1 MASNAS
7 ASCPSGSDNS
17 LGPRID
23 FDCRH
28 FDFTLLFE
36 DAVFH
41 LVPAALFLFVIP
53 LRIYSL
59 GRSPIKLATYKLAL
73 WKLVTLFVLLTLHLA
88 FLIIQTKT
96 PSIRTALSLAAGIL
110 NFIAVFSATF
120 YSLLEDQ
127 RSVRPSDTLILY
139 FSASAILDL
148 PRLRTLWLIQANL
161 PKALWTVIFTLTVL
175 VVPLES
181 ISKKRFLRP
190 TYRSLTKEEG
200 TGFWGRSFFT
210 WLLPFFRLGY
220 SRVIH
225 MADMPDVD
233 PDLTSEG
240 AGEPLETAWARR
252 RGRKHHALLR
262 SNFAAYRTTALLG
275 VLTRLCL
282 TAFTF
287 CQPFL
292 ITATVSFMQAPRT
305 PQSERYGQALVG
317 AYVLT
322 YLGIAVSRAAY
333 SRQQFRLTTEFRA
346 GLISM
351 IFKQTI
357 ALKADEL
364 KDGAAVTLMG
374 TDVEQIVI
382 AFGMFHE
389 VWAAVVEVGI
399 AVFLLERQIAVASV
413 VPVVI
418 SLLCVVGVV
427 PISNTIGRA
436 QTVWLERLQERVAV
450 TAAMISDMKAI
461 KMLGLP
467 GVLSAVVTELR
478 RVELKGSEK
487 FRQLLLWKLLVS
499 NLPIQFAPFATFVI
513 YSVIAVITKDQTL
526 TATNAFTA
534 LSLISLLTQPLL
546 FFTQCLPS
554 LIQASSA
561 PELPFQLSL
570 GGSGRRDVELAA
582 QPSVAASNDTLTSF
596 DTASVSWSPSSETVF
611 RDLNLKIGRGITMI
625 IGPIGCGKS
634 CLIESIIGETA
645 IITGSHVAPSQRIA
659 YCSQNAWMLNG
670 SLRNNITGGL
680 DYEPKWFERVLWLCA
695 LTEDVQNMPG
705 GDMYNALAR
714 AVYSRN
720 KLVILDDIFSGLDS
734 KSVSKISARLFAKDG
749 HFRQNGISVI
759 LATHTRRLPLL
770 ETRHLIQFADE
781 VIVLY
786 NGSVLSQGPYEQ
798 VMAESSDM
806 VLVSAPDVYNN
817 DVTDERSSPTPEDAK
832 SETAATDIQSD
843 EDRLRQNGSWTV
855 YKYYIEQG
863 GWVAFTLFILA
874 TITES
879 FASGFTTVWFQWW
892 VDANEKEPNH
902 DLGKYLGVYAMLFT
916 LGMLMFIRII
926 NTSATALHADLLR
939 TSMRAPLSFFQS
951 TDTGSI
957 TNRFSQDLDLV
968 DKTLPSNA
976 INFAANGAGCVV
988 KLIILCVMG
997 KYLATS
1003 IPLLIGVLFLV
1014 QRYYL
1019 RTSRQVRLLDIE
1031 AKAPIYTHFLETL
1044 KGVATIRAYGWQD
1057 NFEKQGAVLLN
1068 RSQKPHYAL
1077 ACIQQWLALVLDL
1090 VVGALALIV
1099 VAMATSLTDKFS
1111 PGAVGVAMVLVLG
1124 FNSDLAMTIKN
1135 WTSLETSIGAVARI
1149 MQFTT
1154 ETPSE
1159 ERDLGEVGVPPSD
1172 WPFRGGIEFE
1182 NVTARYTLD
1191 AEATLK
1197 GLSLS
1202 IAPGQKIAVCG
1213 PSGSGKTSLVLS
1225 LLQMIEVTEGRIL
1238 IDGVDLGMLERS
1250 EVRARINVIPQEPF
1264 FLPGTVRFNLDPHSR
1279 ASSDDIKSALDKVGL
1294 LGKVGMSGG
1303 LDAELD
1309 ATAYSAGERQL
1320 LALTRAIVAKSQVL
1334 ILDEATSSVDNDTE
1348 SRIQDVID
1356 REFSKQTVISII
1368 HGLRFADRYDR
1379 ILLLKQGRA
1388 VEWESPKALLER
1400 DSEFRRLITATQHS
1414 Q

>member
-7 ASCPSGSDNS
+7 ATCPSGSDNS

-41 LVPAALFLFVIP
+41 LVPAALFLIVIP

-73 WKLVTLFVLLTLHLA
+73 GKLVTLSVLFTLHLA

-127 RSVRPSDTLILY
+127 RSARPSDTLILY
-139 FSASAILDL
+139 FSATAILGL

-161 PKALWTVIFTLTVL
+161 PKALWTVIFILTVL

-225 MADMPDVD
+225 MADTPDVD

-240 AGEPLETAWARR
+240 AGQPLETAWARR
-252 RGRKHHALLR
+252 RGQKQHALLR

-346 GLISM
+346 GLMSM

-374 TDVEQIVI
+374 SDVEQIVI
-382 AFGMFHE
+382 TFGMFHE

-450 TAAMISDMKAI
+450 TAAVISDMKAI

-467 GVLSAVVTELR
+467 GVVSAVVTELR

-546 FFTQCLPS
+546 FFTQ
-554 LIQASSA
+554 
-561 PELPFQLSL
+561 
-570 GGSGRRDVELAA
+570 
-582 QPSVAASNDTLTSF
+582 
-596 DTASVSWSPSSETVF
+596 
-611 RDLNLKIGRGITMI
+611 DLNLKIGRGITMI

-634 CLIESIIGETA
+634 CLVESIIGETA
-645 IITGSHVAPSQRIA
+645 IITGSHVAPFQRIA
-659 YCSQNAWMLNG
+659 YCSQNAWILNG

-680 DYEPKWFERVLWLCA
+680 EYEPKWFERVLWLCA

-749 HFRQNGISVI
+749 HFCQNGISVI
-759 LATHTRRLPLL
+759 LATH
-770 ETRHLIQFADE
+770 TRHLIQFADE

-892 VDANEKEPNH
+892 VDANEEEPNH
-902 DLGKYLGVYAMLFT
+902 DLGKYLGVYAVLFT
-916 LGMLMFIRII
+916 LGI
-926 NTSATALHADLLR
+926 
-939 TSMRAPLSFFQS
+939 APLSFFQC

-957 TNRFSQDLDLV
+957 INRFSQDLDLV

-976 INFAANGAGCVV
+976 INFTANGAGCVV
-988 KLIILCVMG
+988 KLIILCVMV

-1044 KGVATIRAYGWQD
+1044 KG
-1057 NFEKQGAVLLN
+1057 
-1068 RSQKPHYAL
+1068 KPHYAL

-1099 VAMATSLTDKFS
+1099 VATATSLTDKFS

-1149 MQFTT
+1149 RQFTT

-1159 ERDLGEVGVPPSD
+1159 ERELGDVGVPPSD

-1320 LALTRAIVAKSQVL
+1320 LALTRAVVAKSQVL
-1334 ILDEATSSVDNDTE
+1334 ILDEATS
-1348 SRIQDVID
+1348 
-1356 REFSKQTVISII
+1356 
-1368 HGLRFADRYDR
+1368 RYD
-1379 ILLLKQGRA
+1379 
-1388 VEWESPKALLER
+1388 
-1400 DSEFRRLITATQHS
+1400 D
-1414 Q
+1414 

>member
-7 ASCPSGSDNS
+7 ASCPSGSDNN

-41 LVPAALFLFVIP
+41 LVPAVLFLFVIP

-73 WKLVTLFVLLTLHLA
+73 WKLA

-96 PSIRTALSLAAGIL
+96 PSTRTSLSLAAGIL
-110 NFIAVFSATF
+110 NVIAVFSATF

-161 PKALWTVIFTLTVL
+161 PKALWTVIFILTVL

-181 ISKKRFLRP
+181 IRKKRFLRP

-200 TGFWGRSFFT
+200 TGFCGRSFFT

-240 AGEPLETAWARR
+240 AGQPLETAWARR
-252 RGRKHHALLR
+252 RGQKHHALLR

-346 GLISM
+346 GLMSM

-382 AFGMFHE
+382 TFGMFHE
-389 VWAAVVEVGI
+389 IWAAVVEVGI

-467 GVLSAVVTELR
+467 GVLSGVVTELR

-499 NLPIQFAPFATFVI
+499 NLPSQFAPFAT
-513 YSVIAVITKDQTL
+513 
-526 TATNAFTA
+526 
-534 LSLISLLTQPLL
+534 
-546 FFTQCLPS
+546 
-554 LIQASSA
+554 
-561 PELPFQLSL
+561 
-570 GGSGRRDVELAA
+570 
-582 QPSVAASNDTLTSF
+582 
-596 DTASVSWSPSSETVF
+596 
-611 RDLNLKIGRGITMI
+611 DLNLKIGRGITMI

-634 CLIESIIGETA
+634 CLVESIIGETA

-680 DYEPKWFERVLWLCA
+680 EYEPKWFERVLWLCA

-749 HFRQNGISVI
+749 HFCQNGISVI
-759 LATHTRRLPLL
+759 LATH
-770 ETRHLIQFADE
+770 TRHLIQFADE
-781 VIVLY
+781 VIVLD

-798 VMAESSDM
+798 VVAESSDM

-892 VDANEKEPNH
+892 VDANQKEPNH
-902 DLGKYLGVYAMLFT
+902 DLGKYLGVYAVLFT
-916 LGMLMFIRII
+916 LGMLGLTGQCWLMFIRII
-926 NTSATALHADLLR
+926 NTSATALHADLLW

-1057 NFEKQGAVLLN
+1057 NFEKQAAVLLN
-1068 RSQKPHYAL
+1068 RPQKPHYAL

-1149 MQFTT
+1149 RQFTT

-1225 LLQMIEVTEGRIL
+1225 LLQMIEVSEGRIL

-1279 ASSDDIKSALDKVGL
+1279 VSSDDIKSALDKVGL
-1294 LGKVGMSGG
+1294 LGRVGMSGG

-1320 LALTRAIVAKSQVL
+1320 LALTRAVVAKSQVL
-1334 ILDEATSSVDNDTE
+1334 ILDEATS
-1348 SRIQDVID
+1348 
-1356 REFSKQTVISII
+1356 
-1368 HGLRFADRYDR
+1368 RYD
-1379 ILLLKQGRA
+1379 
-1388 VEWESPKALLER
+1388 
-1400 DSEFRRLITATQHS
+1400 D
-1414 Q
+1414 